1 MGLEYYLGL
10 GAVFFGIGLYGALT
24 RRNAVG
30 ILLSIEI
37 MLNGANL
44 NLVAFARYTSGSSTG
59 HVFALFIMAVGAAEI
74 AVGLALVLSLYRNA
88 KTINVDEV
96 NLLKG

>member
-1 MGLEYYLGL
+1 MGLEFYLSL
-10 GAVFFGIGLYGALT
+10 GAIFFGVGLYGALT
-24 RRNAVG
+24 RRNAVA

-44 NLVAFARYTSGSSTG
+44 NLVAFARYTNGSSTG
-59 HVFALFIMAVGAAEI
+59 HIFALFIMAVGAAEI

-88 KTINVDEV
+88 KTIDVDEV